1 MSKIWKDE
9 KIYKIEGEY
18 DEREQKL
25 GFGRWITR

>member
-1 MSKIWKDE
+1 MVVIELTE

-18 DEREQKL
+18 NEREQKL